1 VTSSE
6 TECKGKEVFNTQLMG
21 LEHKTAF
28 EERKYSSN
36 SETKYPARIL
46 KQMGWLRIFSI

>member
-6 TECKGKEVFNTQLMG
+6 IECKGKEVINTELKG

-28 EERKYSSN
+28 EERKYSSD

-46 KQMGWLRIFSI
+46 KQMG